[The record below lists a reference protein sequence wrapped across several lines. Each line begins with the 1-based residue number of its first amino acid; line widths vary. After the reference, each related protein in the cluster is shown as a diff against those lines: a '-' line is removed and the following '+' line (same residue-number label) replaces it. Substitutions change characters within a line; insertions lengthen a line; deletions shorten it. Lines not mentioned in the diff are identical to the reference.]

1 VVSLEIGFA
10 EAASLVDVVD
20 AGSGTVRSLGCS
32 GVSAT
37 APVAYDDQG
46 DGSALV
52 LLHGHPFDRSMWAP
66 QREQLSDEFRVVALD
81 LPGYGASPQRRDPR
95 TDYSTSLRGLTVPA
109 LVIAGRHDAHASDEV
124 VQQLV
129 GALPDVELA
138 WFADSGHMPNLE
150 EPERFNALV
159 RRFAREQ
166 SSDTAA

>member
-1 VVSLEIGFA
+1 MDLDLGYRERVDAVVLAATTAEPVGEGEVQRRYARAALAEERGMVSL
-10 EAASLVDVVD
+10 
-20 AGSGTVRSLGCS
+20 AGKMISDLLGPRA
-32 GVSAT
+32 GH
-37 APVAYDDQG
+37 DH
-46 DGSALV
+46 ALV
-52 LLHGHPFDRSMWAP
+52 RRIFAMMLSAP
-66 QREQLSDEFRVVALD
+66 PAGAAGALRGRAAR
-81 LPGYGASPQRRDPR
+81 P
-95 TDYSTSLRGLTVPA
+95 DYSTSLRGLTVPA